1 MIKHSEEGKIPI
13 YGDSAI
19 KTLIAIGSIGEGKSS
34 LCNSL
39 AGKEYDDIE
48 FPIDG
53 TSTTSRKKLK
63 WRGDGQNVWLID
75 TPGLFAQSE
84 SEENKSLDSM
94 ITELKKNSEVH
105 VFAIVLNGSKPRFD
119 QSRKQMLRKFK
130 QMFGDSFLDKNAVFV
145 ITNWHYDES
154 SCAKRLRIGQNE
166 ASKTSDINKTLRD
179 NFGVRNP
186 KVPVI
191 FLDVQHQKEESEE
204 KRQFQKGLDELQ
216 QCLNTFQSYPSS
228 SFRSPLSF

>member
-1 MIKHSEEGKIPI
+1 MLPN
-13 YGDSAI
+13 GDSSI

-63 WRGDGQNVWLID
+63 WRGNGENVWLID
-75 TPGLFAQSE
+75 TPGLFAQNE

-130 QMFGDSFLDKNAVFV
+130 QMFGDSFLENNTVFI

-191 FLDVQHQKEESEE
+191 FLDVQHQKEEIEE
-204 KRQFQKGLDELQ
+204 KIQFQEGLDELQ

>member
-1 MIKHSEEGKIPI
+1 MLPN
-13 YGDSAI
+13 GDSSI

-94 ITELKKNSEVH
+94 ITDLKKNSEVH

-119 QSRKQMLRKFK
+119 QSRKLMLRKFK
-130 QMFGDSFLDKNAVFV
+130 QMFGDSFLDKNTVFV

-166 ASKTSDINKTLRD
+166 ASKTSDINKTLSD
-179 NFGVRNP
+179 HLGVRNP

-191 FLDVQHQKEESEE
+191 FLDVQHQNEESKEET
-204 KRQFQKGLDELQ
+204 QFQKGLDELQ

>member
-1 MIKHSEEGKIPI
+1 MSP
-13 YGDSAI
+13 YDFSSI

-63 WRGDGQNVWLID
+63 WRGNGQNVWLID

-130 QMFGDSFLDKNAVFV
+130 QMFGDAFLDKNTVFI

-166 ASKTSDINKTLRD
+166 ASKTSDINKTLSD

-191 FLDVQHQKEESEE
+191 FLDVQHQKEEIEE
-204 KRQFQKGLDELQ
+204 KRQFQNGLDELQ

>member
-1 MIKHSEEGKIPI
+1 MLPN
-13 YGDSAI
+13 GDRSI

-63 WRGDGQNVWLID
+63 WKGNGQNVWLID

-84 SEENKSLDSM
+84 SEDNKALDSM

-105 VFAIVLNGSKPRFD
+105 LFAIVLNGSKPRFD
-119 QSRKQMLRKFK
+119 QSRKQMVRKFK
-130 QMFGDSFLDKNAVFV
+130 HMFGDAFLDKNTVFI

-154 SCAKRLRIGQNE
+154 SCAKRLRTGQNE
-166 ASKTSDINKTLRD
+166 VSRSSDINKTLRD

-191 FLDVQHQKEESEE
+191 FLDVQHQKEESKE
-204 KRQFQKGLDELQ
+204 KRQFQEGIDELQ

>member
-1 MIKHSEEGKIPI
+1 MLPN
-13 YGDSAI
+13 GDSPI

-94 ITELKKNSEVH
+94 ITELKKISEVH

-119 QSRKQMLRKFK
+119 QSRKLMLRKFK
-130 QMFGDSFLDKNAVFV
+130 QMFGDSFLDKNTVFV

-191 FLDVQHQKEESEE
+191 FLDVHHQNEEIEE
-204 KRQFQKGLDELQ
+204 KIQLQEGLDELQ